1 MTQKGGDGDRSR
13 RERKKWEGD
22 VDGIWFLLKR
32 GRWWWL
38 VERVRETGEEENGGG
53 GSRRRR
59 KREAGQKY
67 LGKQKKIHAE
77 EGVFC
82 FLKPLPLSFIAIPIH

>member
-1 MTQKGGDGDRSR
+1 M
-13 RERKKWEGD
+13 
-22 VDGIWFLLKR
+22 LKR

-53 GSRRRR
+53 GSRRR

-82 FLKPLPLSFIAIPIH
+82 FLKPLPLSFIAIPIHY

>member
-1 MTQKGGDGDRSR
+1 MSDQETRGDGGDDCRWRKGDDEDRSR
-13 RERKKWEGD
+13 EG
-22 VDGIWFLLKR
+22 K
-32 GRWWWL
+32 RWWL
-38 VERVRETGEEENGGG
+38 RFKGKETGEEENGGG

-77 EGVFC
+77 EGVFLLPEAFVP
-82 FLKPLPLSFIAIPIH
+82 FLYSHTNPLLT

>member
-13 RERKKWEGD
+13 REIKKWEGD

-38 VERVRETGEEENGGG
+38 VERVRERWRLRFRRRIG
-53 GSRRRR
+53 RRRR
-59 KREAGQKY
+59 PCNE
-67 LGKQKKIHAE
+67 E
-77 EGVFC
+77 EGARM
-82 FLKPLPLSFIAIPIH
+82 LSLNWPKTSTK